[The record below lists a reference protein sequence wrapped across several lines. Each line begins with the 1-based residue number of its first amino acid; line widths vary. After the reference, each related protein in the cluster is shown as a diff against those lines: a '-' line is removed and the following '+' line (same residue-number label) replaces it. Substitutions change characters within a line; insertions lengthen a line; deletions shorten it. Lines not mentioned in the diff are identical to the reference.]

1 MKKLLYMKTKK
12 KFICLFVLFFSV
24 KSYAQMANDSGA
36 VRTIDP
42 AKKERSDDPNIQWKK
57 ISKKDLLAV
66 KHIEDL
72 LTDHPKEKYE
82 ITSCK
87 VTFDGDNVPYF
98 EYDIKGNEFS
108 EAVIGNIEK
117 AGDGTKVM
125 IEIIKVT
132 LADGTVLMLNPVN
145 LLITE

>member
-1 MKKLLYMKTKK
+1 MKTKTI
-12 KFICLFVLFFSV
+12 FTCLLVLFFSV
-24 KSYAQMANDSGA
+24 KSYAQTANDSDA

-42 AKKERSDDPNIQWKK
+42 LKKERSDDPNIQWKK

-87 VTFDGDNVPYF
+87 VTFDGDNIPYF

-108 EAVIGNIEK
+108 EAVIGNFEK
-117 AGDGTKVM
+117 ASEATKVM
-125 IEIIKVT
+125 IEFIKAT
-132 LADGTVLMLNPVN
+132 LADGTVLLLNPVN
-145 LLITE
+145 LLITD

>member
-1 MKKLLYMKTKK
+1 MKTKK
-12 KFICLFVLFFSV
+12 LLIILFAVFVSV
-24 KSYAQMANDSGA
+24 KTYAQTENDSA
-36 VRTIDP
+36 ALNKIDP
-42 AKKERSDDPNIQWKK
+42 SKKERSDDPDIQWRK

-72 LTDHPKEKYE
+72 LADPPKEKFE

-87 VTFDGDNVPYF
+87 VTFDGENVPYF

-108 EAVIGNIEK
+108 EAVLGNIEK
-117 AGDGTKVM
+117 SSEGTKIM
-125 IEIIKVT
+125 IEFIKVSSPDRNI
-132 LADGTVLMLNPVN
+132 LLLNPVN